1 MAEIIHLPVMPEEVI
16 KYLRPQEG
24 EVFLDGTLGLAG
36 HSRLIAKHL
45 GTTGTL
51 IGIDQDETALNLAK
65 NNLAFFQ
72 GRMILCHGNFRN
84 LKNILEEEFI
94 PLVDGIILDIGVS
107 SLQLDLNKRGFS
119 YHKSAPLDM
128 RMDSSQGVTAADI
141 INEFSL
147 DELTRV
153 IREYGEERWA
163 ARIAEFIVKQRA
175 KSRITTTDQLVA
187 IIKAAI
193 PASARRKGPHPAR
206 RTFQAIRIAVN
217 EELEALKEGLE
228 SGLSCLKP
236 GGRMVV
242 ISFHSL
248 EDRIVKRVFKEKAR
262 SCRCPANIPICQCS
276 GKPEIKILTPHPIVP
291 SEEERAKN
299 PRSRSAKLRAAY
311 KLV

>member
-1 MAEIIHLPVMPEEVI
+1 
-16 KYLRPQEG
+16 
-24 EVFLDGTLGLAG
+24 
-36 HSRLIAKHL
+36 
-45 GTTGTL
+45 
-51 IGIDQDETALNLAK
+51 
-65 NNLAFFQ
+65 
-72 GRMILCHGNFRN
+72 MILRHGNFRN
-84 LKNILEEEFI
+84 LNKILKEESI
-94 PLVDGIILDIGVS
+94 PLVDGILLDIGVS
-107 SLQLDLNKRGFS
+107 SMQLDLNERGFS

-128 RMDSSQGVTAADI
+128 RMDSSQGLTATDI

-147 DELTRV
+147 EELTRV

-175 KSRITTTDQLVA
+175 KSRITTTEQLVT

-236 GGRMVV
+236 GGRMVI

-248 EDRIVKRVFKEKAR
+248 EDRIVKRIFRARAR

-299 PRSRSAKLRAAY
+299 PRSKSAKLRAAY